1 MVIGFREGFE
11 FFQRNADA
19 LFSAEIATEF
29 GTKTSNYVE
38 ELTALEESINAFK
51 DYKTPSQKAER

>member
-38 ELTALEESINAFK
+38 ELTALEESINAFNK
-51 DYKTPSQKAER
+51 SCCSKQK